1 MKASAAL
8 GGVRILLVDDEP
20 HILEFLEMGL
30 IGEGCQIKLADD
42 GRKAL
47 AAAEAFQPHVIILD
61 VMLPG
66 MNGME
71 VCRELKAAGSDA
83 AVIMLTARDEVG
95 DRVEGLRI
103 GADDYMAKPFSFEE
117 LLARILARVRNQFP
131 GLLGEVT
138 AGPFRLDDRKR
149 RITYEGTPLALS
161 PTEYDLLRLLIQKNG
176 TVLSKSNILSLV
188 WDYDFGG
195 QDNIVEV
202 YIRSL
207 REKLG
212 DKEHRLIRTLRGA
225 GYRLDLP

>member
-30 IGEGCQIKLADD
+30 QGEGCEIRLAED
-42 GRKAL
+42 GPQAL

-131 GLLGEVT
+131 GLLGEVS

-176 TVLSKSNILSLV
+176 TVLSKSTILSLV

-202 YIRSL
+202 YIRAL